1 MNSDS
6 GSSDVSRQLIH
17 SAVKL
22 VQSLTAIIYSPPWY
36 KYFPT
41 AAIKQFDAMLH
52 EVFRLGSILKEKRI
66 KEMREAAEKG
76 EELDDVG
83 FLGQWIAN
91 EKLTEEDILPL
102 VSDFFVAGSDTVS
115 ITSMRTPVT
124 FKT

>member
-1 MNSDS
+1 
-6 GSSDVSRQLIH
+6 
-17 SAVKL
+17 
-22 VQSLTAIIYSPPWY
+22 
-36 KYFPT
+36 
-41 AAIKQFDAMLH
+41 MLH
-52 EVFRLGSILKEKRI
+52 EVFRLGGILKEKRI
-66 KEMREAAEKG
+66 KEMREAVEKG